1 MPEAPDFNEQMSDIL
16 GNMKNMFLNEG
27 VNDFR
32 AVSYQLMVH
41 AAGLA
46 MFNSV
51 FQQQQSYILKNAV
64 TTATAKSILESKP
77 EEAIKLFNEANRNN
91 DILSTLN
98 VFKEFIDGLN
108 ESYNDL
114 NKKSQP
120 SKAGKEPIQ
129 NDIKNSEEKS

>member
-1 MPEAPDFNEQMSDIL
+1 MPETPDLNEQMSDIL
-16 GNMKNMFLNEG
+16 GNVQSMFPKG
-27 VNDFR
+27 SGNDFR

-51 FQQQQSYILKNAV
+51 FQQQQMYILKNAV

-77 EEAIKLFNEANRNN
+77 EEAIKLFNEANRND

-98 VFKEFIDGLN
+98 IFKEFIDGLN
-108 ESYNDL
+108 KSYEDL
-114 NKKSQP
+114 NKQSSTN
-120 SKAGKEPIQ
+120 SKEASAKGSSNPDQQTQ
-129 NDIKNSEEKS
+129 N

>member
-1 MPEAPDFNEQMSDIL
+1 MPETPDYNEQMSDIL
-16 GNMKNMFLNEG
+16 GSVQNMFSSEG

-51 FQQQQSYILKNAV
+51 FQQQQNFILKSAV
-64 TTATAKSILESKP
+64 TTATAKSMLESKP

-98 VFKEFIDGLN
+98 IFKEFIDGLN
-108 ESYNDL
+108 ESYKDL
-114 NKKSQP
+114 NKNPQSSNADQKQE
-120 SKAGKEPIQ
+120 KK
-129 NDIKNSEEKS
+129 DINNSE